1 VGESYQIS
9 NIDVASRLSFF
20 LWDTVPDA
28 ELLKVARQGVLTS
41 PVVFDRQVRRMLADP
56 RAEALATRFAAQW
69 LRLQDV
75 DKTRP
80 DPLVYPQ
87 WDHTLT
93 EALVRE
99 TELFFN
105 SLVRED
111 RSVLDLITADY
122 TFVNERL
129 AKHYGIPNVMGNA
142 FERVRLP
149 NENRRGILGQGSI
162 LLLTSV
168 ADRTSPVLRGKWV
181 MEVLLGTPPPPPP
194 PNVPALEET
203 SGVKNAK
210 VLSVR
215 ERLEEHR
222 NNPNCRSCHRV
233 IDPLGLAL
241 ENYDVTGQWRIKD
254 NGVPI
259 DPTGELYDGTKL
271 DGPAALRQA
280 LLKRSDVLLRTF
292 TESLMTYALGRPVE
306 YYDMPAIRAIVR
318 DAARHDN
325 RISSFIL
332 GVVNSA
338 AFRMSKVEPAA
349 TTASDS
355 R

>member
-1 VGESYQIS
+1 
-9 NIDVASRLSFF
+9 
-20 LWDTVPDA
+20 
-28 ELLKVARQGVLTS
+28 
-41 PVVFDRQVRRMLADP
+41 
-56 RAEALATRFAAQW
+56 
-69 LRLQDV
+69 
-75 DKTRP
+75 
-80 DPLVYPQ
+80 
-87 WDHTLT
+87 
-93 EALVRE
+93 
-99 TELFFN
+99 
-105 SLVRED
+105 
-111 RSVLDLITADY
+111 
-122 TFVNERL
+122 
-129 AKHYGIPNVMGNA
+129 
-142 FERVRLP
+142 
-149 NENRRGILGQGSI
+149 
-162 LLLTSV
+162 
-168 ADRTSPVLRGKWV
+168 
-181 MEVLLGTPPPPPP
+181 
-194 PNVPALEET
+194 
-203 SGVKNAK
+203 
-210 VLSVR
+210 
-215 ERLEEHR
+215 R

-338 AFRMSKVEPAA
+338 AFRMSRVENVQRTAA
-349 TTASDS
+349 ES